1 MKKLLGIVVLGLLL
15 SGNGY
20 ASNFFKYDQVLACGP
35 KKISTLDD
43 VPNYEGWEY
52 YYVHVAIGGHVIV
65 FNDGYEYSTLNKK
78 EYSQLWIQNHKIT
91 SATLRIDEITN
102 VYQFEMISKY
112 DPSYPIDHKKMIEFF
127 NLSIESMTF
136 VSRRVG
142 YTPKKRYES
151 STGICWK
158 VAGSTK

>member
-1 MKKLLGIVVLGLLL
+1 MHSPDYI
-15 SGNGY
+15 N
-20 ASNFFKYDQVLACGP
+20 
-35 KKISTLDD
+35 
-43 VPNYEGWEY
+43 
-52 YYVHVAIGGHVIV
+52 IV
-65 FNDGYEYSTLNKK
+65 FHFDSKTKFVSRYNFEKPILNFYGNDFNKSFSVGELPDEYSTLNKK
-78 EYSQLWIQNHKIT
+78 EYSQLLIQNHKIT

-102 VYQFEMISKY
+102 VYQFEMISEY

>member
-1 MKKLLGIVVLGLLL
+1 
-15 SGNGY
+15 
-20 ASNFFKYDQVLACGP
+20 
-35 KKISTLDD
+35 
-43 VPNYEGWEY
+43 
-52 YYVHVAIGGHVIV
+52 VHSPDYINIV
-65 FNDGYEYSTLNKK
+65 FHFDSKTKFVSRYNFEKPILNFYGNDFNKSFSVGELPDEYSTLNKK
-78 EYSQLWIQNHKIT
+78 EYSQLLIQNHKIT